1 MDSTSDDDARH
12 SDLSSTQTNGV
23 NNNGVTENHNSSSTP
38 SVKAQ
43 NYHGFLQSNHFSLC
57 PSTHPN
63 FALHRVDAPY
73 PAQQFYGTRL
83 PYQGFMRTSPF
94 FPYDSQNSDASVTT
108 MNTETPNSQKKPRKK
123 VTKNT
128 KAPQPNQHSNS
139 RVTWTMEED
148 VALTKAWL
156 YVTQDAITGRDQPS
170 DRMWNRIWGV
180 WRDNMVM
187 EAKFLFEGN
196 DKGPFK
202 YEHCW
207 EIMKANPKW
216 CSQQLTL
223 DNSSKKLKV
232 LDGDSF
238 DTGTASVPNNEEE
251 YLDVDGVDRGSGRKK
266 AKENVQKMHDQE
278 AVVDMLS
285 SYKST
290 LEKQH
295 AINQQNMEWREQ
307 MFKKD
312 FELREKSQKLKE
324 ETQKSKQKAYKRKE
338 QERILNT
345 NLEKLQPVLRIAYEK
360 MQAQILKEWE
370 NEGLFGDEV
379 MNGGADIS
387 SI

>member
-57 PSTHPN
+57 PPTHPN

-108 MNTETPNSQKKPRKK
+108 VNTETPNSQKKPRKK

-180 WRDNMVM
+180 WRDNMVNPDGRGWN
-187 EAKFLFEGN
+187 ALKCHWKGIQTQVCKFHGIYEMLERHPPSGN
-196 DKGPFK
+196 
-202 YEHCW
+202 
-207 EIMKANPKW
+207 
-216 CSQQLTL
+216 
-223 DNSSKKLKV
+223 
-232 LDGDSF
+232 
-238 DTGTASVPNNEEE
+238 
-251 YLDVDGVDRGSGRKK
+251 
-266 AKENVQKMHDQE
+266 
-278 AVVDMLS
+278 
-285 SYKST
+285 
-290 LEKQH
+290 
-295 AINQQNMEWREQ
+295 
-307 MFKKD
+307 
-312 FELREKSQKLKE
+312 
-324 ETQKSKQKAYKRKE
+324 
-338 QERILNT
+338 
-345 NLEKLQPVLRIAYEK
+345 KLQDIVRFAYNNFFI
-360 MQAQILKEWE
+360 QYVFIS
-370 NEGLFGDEV
+370 F
-379 MNGGADIS
+379 IS
-387 SI
+387 SSFPIVFYVMCR